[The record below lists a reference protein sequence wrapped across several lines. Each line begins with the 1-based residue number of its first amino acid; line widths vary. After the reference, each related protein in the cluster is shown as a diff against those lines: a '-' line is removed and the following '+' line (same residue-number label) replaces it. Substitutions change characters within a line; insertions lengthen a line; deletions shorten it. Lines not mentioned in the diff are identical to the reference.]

1 MNLTN
6 QYQYPWQVMELL
18 KPVTLPL
25 PSTGE
30 QLSVAAEGEA
40 KTERDILKAS
50 MSRPMSRPMLRDVV
64 MAANMR

>member
-40 KTERDILKAS
+40 RRGKNWEGHTEGKYVKANGK
-50 MSRPMSRPMLRDVV
+50 
-64 MAANMR
+64 ANA